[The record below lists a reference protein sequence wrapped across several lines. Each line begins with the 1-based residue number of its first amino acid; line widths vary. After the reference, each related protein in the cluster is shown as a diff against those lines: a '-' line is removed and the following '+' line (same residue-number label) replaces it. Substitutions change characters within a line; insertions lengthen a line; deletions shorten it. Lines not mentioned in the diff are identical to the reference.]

1 MQKIAGR
8 WKCLCFRRCPN
19 ERFALIT
26 MLIAQGAGQNLGHA
40 YKPCLF
46 PKEILQD
53 YFSYLKKTLVVHYN
67 RENQKRT

>member
-1 MQKIAGR
+1 MQKIASR

-26 MLIAQGAGQNLGHA
+26 MLIAQGEGQNLGHLIRSQT
-40 YKPCLF
+40 KGNITRLLF
-46 PKEILQD
+46 LFE
-53 YFSYLKKTLVVHYN
+53 KKKLLVHYN